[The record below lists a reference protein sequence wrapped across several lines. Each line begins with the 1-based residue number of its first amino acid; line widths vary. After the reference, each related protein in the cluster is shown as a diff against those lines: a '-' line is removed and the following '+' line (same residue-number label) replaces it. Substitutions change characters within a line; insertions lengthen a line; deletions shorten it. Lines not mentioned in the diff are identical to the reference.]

1 MSGDLNSGGSKSYNI
16 WRGVNSASRGGEQVY
31 VCGGFEILTIA
42 GKPKCLEQNGQ
53 GGGSSEN
60 PQEPDHLGQSR
71 PF

>member
-1 MSGDLNSGGSKSYNI
+1 MSGDLNSGGSKSYNAR
-16 WRGVNSASRGGEQVY
+16 RGGNRASRGGEQVC

-53 GGGSSEN
+53 GGESSEN
-60 PQEPDHLGQSR
+60 PQESDHLEQSR